1 MKIFK
6 NRKGFTLAVIVIL
19 AIILLI
25 AVPQVT
31 KIINK
36 ATADSFIS
44 SYKMVLK
51 QMDIYAMEGTLTG
64 DKIGD
69 TSTPALLA
77 NYDLNDDNYD
87 LTIVLVSGQ
96 TNKYTVILTGKGKF
110 ASVDFSDV
118 TDNCSTINV
127 DLISGDSSQCIT
139 GSHLIRGDYTV
150 SAE

>member
-6 NRKGFTLAVIVIL
+6 NRKGFTLIELLAVIVIL

-51 QMDIYAMEGTLTG
+51 QMDIYAMEGTLTS
-64 DKIGD
+64 DAKKIGANSD
-69 TSTPALLA
+69 GLLA
-77 NYDLNDDNYD
+77 NYDLNGDNYD
-87 LTIVLVSGQ
+87 LSIVLVEGT
-96 TNKYTVILTGKGKF
+96 TNKYTVTLTGKGKF
-110 ASVDFSDV
+110 DSVDFSDV
-118 TDNCSTINV
+118 TANCATISTDPAATCANK
-127 DLISGDSSQCIT
+127 SIT
-139 GSHLIRGDYTV
+139 GNYEV
-150 SAE
+150 AAE